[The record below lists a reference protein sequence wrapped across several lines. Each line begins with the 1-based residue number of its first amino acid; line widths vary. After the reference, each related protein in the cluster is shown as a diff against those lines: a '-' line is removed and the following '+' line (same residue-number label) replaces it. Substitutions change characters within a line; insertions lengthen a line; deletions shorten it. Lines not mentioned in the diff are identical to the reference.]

1 MKELIETIETIG
13 FRELGI
19 DFGSKL
25 FEHEKWMIMIH
36 DGHWEL
42 AYQNSQP
49 GWPVSVVGVAEN
61 SKFPVSVAH
70 TLIPFDDR
78 KILHKYFNRELRDEK
93 LKELGILCDTEISQS
108 EILDDVEIPQK
119 SGI

>member
-1 MKELIETIETIG
+1 MKELIETIEAIG
-13 FRELGI
+13 FRELDI

-49 GWPVSVVGVAEN
+49 GWPVSV
-61 SKFPVSVAH
+61 AH

-78 KILHKYFNRELRDEK
+78 KILHKYFSRELREEK
-93 LKELGILCDTEISQS
+93 LKELGI
-108 EILDDVEIPQK
+108 
-119 SGI
+119 

>member
-1 MKELIETIETIG
+1 MKELIETIESIG
-13 FRELGI
+13 FRELDI
-19 DFGSKL
+19 DFGSKV
-25 FEHEKWMIMIH
+25 FEREKWMIIIH

-42 AYQNSQP
+42 AYRNFQSLANSFAIELP
-49 GWPVSVVGVAEN
+49 SSDP
-61 SKFPVSVAH
+61 PVSVAH
-70 TLIPFDDR
+70 TLIPYDDR
-78 KILHKYFNRELRDEK
+78 KILHKYFSRELREEK

>member
-1 MKELIETIETIG
+1 MKDLIETIEQIG
-13 FRELGI
+13 FRELDI

-49 GWPVSVVGVAEN
+49 GWPVSVVG
-61 SKFPVSVAH
+61 PVSVAH

-78 KILHKYFNRELRDEK
+78 KILHKYFSRELREEK
-93 LKELGILCDTEISQS
+93 LKELGILDE
-108 EILDDVEIPQK
+108 VEIPQK

>member
-1 MKELIETIETIG
+1 MKELIDTIESIG

-19 DFGSKL
+19 NSFDNKVFQFKS
-25 FEHEKWMIMIH
+25 WIIMIH

-49 GWPVSVVGVAEN
+49 GWPVSV
-61 SKFPVSVAH
+61 AH

-78 KILHKYFNRELRDEK
+78 KILLKYFRSELREEK
-93 LKELGILCDTEISQS
+93 LKQLGI
-108 EILDDVEIPQK
+108 
-119 SGI
+119 